1 LLRPGSTLFPYTTLF
16 RSWVDLE
23 VQVGT
28 GGETEAAHSCNLLT
42 RCNALAYS
50 NVEGLHVSING
61 HGTIVVLD
69 ADPVAVAGS
78 WARVDDGAI
87 HDRQD
92 WGAVGVCNI

>member
-1 LLRPGSTLFPYTTLF
+1 HAGA
-16 RSWVDLE
+16 
-23 VQVGT
+23 
-28 GGETEAAHSCNLLT
+28 GGETEAADSCKLLT

-92 WGAVGVCNI
+92 RSEEHTSELQSRFDLVCRLLLEKKKKHKTTSK